1 MAYGRTFWLNHVVDP
16 ATQQVIQQGTPQDQ
30 DRFNNIEEGVFAG
43 DVMALEAIRMT
54 RLLKD
59 KTDGLTGEKKTVE
72 LTNTQKYPFNNS
84 IQTVSLDTSRNTQ
97 NYTVYAEIVSYENG
111 GVGSIEITEK
121 LLNGFKIAFTGAASR
136 VVVNCYIQGG
146 I

>member
-43 DVMALEAIRMT
+43 DAMALEAIRMA

-84 IQTVSLDTSRNTQ
+84 IQTVSLATSRNTQ
-97 NYTVYAEIVSYENG
+97 DYTVYAEIVSYENG

>member
-84 IQTVSLDTSRNTQ
+84 IQTVSLATSRNTQ
-97 NYTVYAEIVSYENG
+97 DYTVYAEIVSYENG